1 MNIKVIPTQLE
12 VNLKNTEQPLKV
24 QYVVELTTES
34 YNDIMSSGLTYISNS
49 RVNAIV
55 DQLVDAITDTIHGDL
70 GLQEIQSDNQPTII
84 EEEL

>member
-12 VNLKNTEQPLKV
+12 VDLKNTEQPLKV

-34 YNDIMSSGLTYISNS
+34 YNDIMSSGLTYLSND

-55 DQLVDAITDTIHGDL
+55 DQLVDAITATIHGDL
-70 GLQEIQSDNQPTII
+70 GLQEIQPDNQPTTI